1 MIEKLKTKIKELQIE
16 KNSLRRDFS
25 EDELH
30 LYLDNYIRL
39 KKIDG
44 ALEVLREML
53 VEEMKQV

>member
-1 MIEKLKTKIKELQIE
+1 MIDKLKDKIRELETE
-16 KNSLRRDFS
+16 KKALRRKFS

-53 VEEMKQV
+53 IEEMKYL